1 MAWFK
6 DLLSRRWSVKSLI
19 GEQKVMGFDYWRHS
33 VRGWIFHFIGR
44 NEAAFKE
51 YSVAYGCNPS
61 AKLARNLG
69 FIAAEQNRLVDGAYW
84 FEEATRKDP
93 ENAETWFNLGFALE
107 RNGQPQE
114 AIRAFSESARLK
126 PSIDRAWYGLGLAH
140 ARLGN
145 HAEAARSLEETVRLQ
160 PMHGEAWYHLG
171 MAHHFARN
179 PDRVT
184 EVIEKLKSFE
194 PKRANQLIQD
204 TNRTDLQ
211 HLYTEMPF

>member
-1 MAWFK
+1 MNF
-6 DLLSRRWSVKSLI
+6 
-19 GEQKVMGFDYWRHS
+19 EYWRHS
-33 VRGWIFHFIGR
+33 ARGWLFHFIGR
-44 NEAAFKE
+44 NESAFKE
-51 YSVAYGCNPS
+51 YSAAYAFNTS
-61 AKLARNLG
+61 AKLARHLG
-69 FIAAEQNRLVDGAYW
+69 FIAAEQNRLADGAYW

-114 AIRAFSESARLK
+114 AVRAFTESTRLK

-145 HAEAARSLEETVRLQ
+145 HAEAAESLEETVRLQ

-184 EVIEKLKSFE
+184 EVIEKLRSFE
-194 PKRANQLIQD
+194 PKRANQLIRE
-204 TNRTDLQ
+204 TSRTDLQ
-211 HLYTEMPF
+211 HLYTDMPF